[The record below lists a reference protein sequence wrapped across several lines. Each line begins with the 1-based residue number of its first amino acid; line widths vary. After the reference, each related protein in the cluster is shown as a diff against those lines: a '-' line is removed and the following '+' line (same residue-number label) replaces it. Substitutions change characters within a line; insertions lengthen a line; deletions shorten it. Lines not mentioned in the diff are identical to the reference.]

1 MKKDILLKGW
11 RIAVEILFAAFEQK
25 DCNGEPQQMLIKVPL
40 LTAPN
45 NKTPL
50 LNFLLPGSF
59 LINYFTEHKS
69 LHSYRWMCRWHG
81 LPGHCKAR
89 LPWAQYLRA
98 WLVH

>member
-59 LINYFTEHKS
+59 
-69 LHSYRWMCRWHG
+69 
-81 LPGHCKAR
+81 
-89 LPWAQYLRA
+89 
-98 WLVH
+98 

>member
-1 MKKDILLKGW
+1 MKNDFPPKGW

-25 DCNGEPQQMLIKVPL
+25 DCNGEPQQMFIKVPL

-45 NKTPL
+45 NKTSL

-69 LHSYRWMCRWHG
+69 LH
-81 LPGHCKAR
+81 
-89 LPWAQYLRA
+89 
-98 WLVH
+98 

>member
-1 MKKDILLKGW
+1 MKNDFLPKGW

-45 NKTPL
+45 NETSF
-50 LNFLLPGSF
+50 LNFFITKSF

-69 LHSYRWMCRWHG
+69 RH
-81 LPGHCKAR
+81 
-89 LPWAQYLRA
+89 
-98 WLVH
+98 